1 MTLKKQ
7 GAIVLMSLGLSAA
20 AYAETCQDTALY
32 NDMRT
37 LAQNMRPMTQAIR
50 SNDMDTARELL
61 PAMRAA
67 ADSASQEMPYLFR
80 DGASDRDV
88 AAYNAVMADFTAEF
102 AALETALASGDQG
115 AAARAM
121 QGLGDL
127 RRTGHGDFKDSSC
140 ED

>member
-1 MTLKKQ
+1 MTLKKL
-7 GAIVLMSLGLSAA
+7 GAIALLSMGISAA
-20 AYAETCQDTALY
+20 AYAESCQDTALY
-32 NDMRT
+32 KDMRT

-61 PAMRAA
+61 PAMKAA
-67 ADSASQEMPYLFR
+67 AESASQEMPYLFR
-80 DGASDRDV
+80 DGAADSDV
-88 AAYNAVMADFTAEF
+88 AAYEAVMADFTAEF

-121 QGLGDL
+121 QALGDV